1 MNDALAQ
8 LHTCLVQETELVREF
23 IKVLEAETLALTE
36 AGTEQA
42 LAESTAQKNAYAEKL
57 AELSARRQTLLT
69 LLGYS
74 ADKAGLDAAALE
86 HPSLQAPCRQLYEGA
101 HQAHELNA
109 SNGII
114 IDTFL
119 THNQQ
124 ALETLRT
131 LAGLGNLY
139 DASGR
144 TQAGAKG
151 QTRNIK
157 AG

>member
-1 MNDALAQ
+1 MNHALAQ
-8 LHTCLVQETELVREF
+8 LNTCLLQENELLREF
-23 IKVLEAETLALTE
+23 IAILEAETLALTE
-36 AGTEQA
+36 AASEQA
-42 LAESTAQKNAYAEKL
+42 LAESTAQKNNYAEKL
-57 AELSARRQTLLT
+57 AEASERRLSLLT
-69 LLGYS
+69 RLGYS

-86 HPSLQAPCRQLYEGA
+86 HASLQAACRQLYDRA
-101 HQAHELNA
+101 HQANELNA

-124 ALETLRT
+124 TLETLRT
-131 LAGLGNLY
+131 LAGMGNLY

-157 AG
+157 VG

>member
-8 LHTCLVQETELVREF
+8 LHACLIQENDLLGEF

-36 AGTEQA
+36 AASEQA
-42 LAESTAQKNAYAEKL
+42 LAESTAHKNSYAEKL
-57 AELSARRQTLLT
+57 ADVSERRMTLLAQ
-69 LLGYS
+69 LGYS
-74 ADKAGLDAAALE
+74 TDKAGLDAAALE
-86 HPSLQAPCRQLYEGA
+86 HPSLQVVCRQLYDTA
-101 HQAHELNA
+101 HQANELNV
-109 SNGII
+109 SNGVI

-124 ALETLRT
+124 ALETLRA
-131 LAGLGNLY
+131 LAGMGNLY
-139 DASGR
+139 DANGR
-144 TQAGAKG
+144 THADAKG

>member
-8 LHTCLVQETELVREF
+8 LHACLIQETELVHEF
-23 IKVLEAETLALTE
+23 IKVLEAESLALTE
-36 AGTEQA
+36 AGPEQA
-42 LAESTAQKNAYAEKL
+42 LAESTAQKNSYAEKL
-57 AELSARRQTLLT
+57 AEISERRLALLIQ
-69 LLGYS
+69 LGYS
-74 ADKAGLDAAALE
+74 SDKAGLDAAAMD
-86 HPSLQAPCRQLYEGA
+86 HASLQTASKQLYDAA
-101 HQAHELNA
+101 HLANELNA

-131 LAGLGNLY
+131 LASY
-139 DASGR
+139 KFPRPASGR
-144 TQAGAKG
+144 TQSGAKG